1 MTLMQNNDFV
11 RRIQSPGGDR
21 KKSGSTH
28 IDFPLLILLLA
39 LCVFGLLVLYS
50 AGGQDL
56 SYIKRQATFMV
67 VGFCL
72 MFVVAQFEVR
82 YWEKWAFVFYSLGL
96 LLLFAVLLFGVGA
109 KGAQRWL
116 DIGFTRL
123 QPAEF
128 MKVGVPLML
137 AAYLSNR
144 FIPPTLK
151 HTSWAMAMI
160 LLPAVL
166 IVRQPDL
173 WTALLVFF
181 SGFLTLFLAG
191 LGVRYLIFTF
201 LTSIAAVP
209 IMWNFV
215 LLDYQKQ
222 RILTL
227 LSPEQDKLG
236 SGWNIVQSKTAIGSG
251 GLNGKGWTEGTQ
263 SQLNFLPESHT
274 DFIIA
279 VLGEEFGLIGIL
291 TLLTLYALVIAR
303 CSFIALNAQ
312 SQFGRL
318 LAGSLGLIFFIY
330 VFVNMGMVS
339 GILPVVGAPLP
350 MISYGGTAVLT
361 LFIGFGLLMAISTEP
376 NRIRKVL

>member
-1 MTLMQNNDFV
+1 MQHNDFV

-21 KKSGSTH
+21 KKSGSMH

-39 LCVFGLLVLYS
+39 LCVFGLMVLYS

-56 SYIKRQATFMV
+56 SYITRQSIFMV
-67 VGFCL
+67 AGFFI
-72 MFVVAQFEVR
+72 MFTVAQFEVR
-82 YWEKWAFVFYSLGL
+82 YWEKWAFVFYGLGL
-96 LLLFAVLLFGVGA
+96 LLLIAVLFFGVGA

-137 AAYLSNR
+137 AAYLSKR

-151 HTSWAMAMI
+151 HISWAMVLT
-160 LLPAVL
+160 LLPAML
-166 IVRQPDL
+166 IMRQPDL
-173 WTALLVFF
+173 GTALLVFV

-191 LGVRYLIFTF
+191 LGVRYLVIIF

-215 LLDYQKQ
+215 LHDYQKQ

-263 SQLNFLPESHT
+263 SQLSFLPESHT
-274 DFIIA
+274 DFIIS
-279 VLGEEFGLIGIL
+279 VLAEEFGLIGIL
-291 TLLTLYALVIAR
+291 TLLTLYALLIAR

-350 MISYGGTAVLT
+350 MISYGGTAILT

-376 NRIRKVL
+376 NRMRKTL

>member
-1 MTLMQNNDFV
+1 MQNNDFV
-11 RRIQSPGGDR
+11 RRMQSPGGDR
-21 KKSGSTH
+21 KKSESMH

-39 LCVFGLLVLYS
+39 LCTLGLMVLYS
-50 AGGQDL
+50 AGDQNL
-56 SYIKRQATFMV
+56 AYVKRQATFMV
-67 VGFCL
+67 LGFII

-82 YWEKWAFVFYSLGL
+82 YWEKWAFVFYGLGL
-96 LLLFAVLLFGVGA
+96 LLLIAVLFFGVGA

-116 DIGFTRL
+116 DFGFSRL

-128 MKVGVPLML
+128 MKVAVPLML
-137 AAYLSNR
+137 ASYLSKR

-151 HTSWAMAMI
+151 HISWAMVMI
-160 LLPAVL
+160 MIPAVL
-166 IVRQPDL
+166 IMRQPDL
-173 WTALLVFF
+173 GTALLIFV

-191 LGVRYLIFTF
+191 LGVRYLIGTF
-201 LTSIAAVP
+201 LTGIAAVP
-209 IMWNFV
+209 VMWNFV

-227 LSPEQDKLG
+227 LSPEKDKLG

-251 GLNGKGWTEGTQ
+251 GINGKGWTEGTQ

-279 VLGEEFGLIGIL
+279 VLAEEFGLIGVL
-291 TLLTLYALVIAR
+291 TLLALYTLVIAR
-303 CSFIALNAQ
+303 CLFISFKAQ

-350 MISYGGTAVLT
+350 MISYGGTAILT

-376 NRIRKVL
+376 NRMRTNL

>member
-1 MTLMQNNDFV
+1 MQNNDFV

-21 KKSGSTH
+21 KKSGSAH
-28 IDFPLLILLLA
+28 IDFPLLTLLVA
-39 LCVFGLLVLYS
+39 LCGLGLMVLYS

-56 SYIKRQATFMV
+56 AYVKRQATFMV
-67 VGFCL
+67 LGFII

-96 LLLFAVLLFGVGA
+96 LLLIVVLFFGVGA

-137 AAYLSNR
+137 AAYLSKR

-151 HTSWAMAMI
+151 HISWAMVMI
-160 LLPAVL
+160 MIPAAL
-166 IVRQPDL
+166 IMRQPDL
-173 WTALLVFF
+173 GTALLVFV
-181 SGFLTLFLAG
+181 SGFFTLFLAG
-191 LGVRYLIFTF
+191 LGVHYLIGTF
-201 LTSIAAVP
+201 LTGIAAVP

-222 RILTL
+222 RLLTL
-227 LSPEQDKLG
+227 LSPEKDRLG

-279 VLGEEFGLIGIL
+279 VLAEEFGLIGIL
-291 TLLTLYALVIAR
+291 ILLTLYTLVIAR
-303 CSFIALNAQ
+303 CSFIALKAQ

-318 LAGSLGLIFFIY
+318 LAGSLSLIFFIY

-350 MISYGGTAVLT
+350 MISYGGTAILT

-376 NRIRKVL
+376 NRMRTTL

>member
-1 MTLMQNNDFV
+1 MQNNDFV

-21 KKSGSTH
+21 KKSGSAH
-28 IDFPLLILLLA
+28 IDFPLLTLLVA
-39 LCVFGLLVLYS
+39 LCGLGLMVLYS

-56 SYIKRQATFMV
+56 AYVKRQATFMV
-67 VGFCL
+67 LGFII

-96 LLLFAVLLFGVGA
+96 LLLIVVLFFGVGA

-137 AAYLSNR
+137 AAYLSKR

-151 HTSWAMAMI
+151 HISWAMVMI
-160 LLPAVL
+160 MIPAAL
-166 IVRQPDL
+166 IMRQPDL
-173 WTALLVFF
+173 GTALLVFV
-181 SGFLTLFLAG
+181 SGFFTLFLAG
-191 LGVRYLIFTF
+191 LGVHYLIGTF
-201 LTSIAAVP
+201 LTGIATVP

-222 RILTL
+222 RLLTL
-227 LSPEQDKLG
+227 LSPEKDRLG

-279 VLGEEFGLIGIL
+279 VLAEEFGLIGIL
-291 TLLTLYALVIAR
+291 ILLTLYTLVIAR
-303 CSFIALNAQ
+303 CSFIALKAQ

-318 LAGSLGLIFFIY
+318 LAGSLSLIFFIY

-350 MISYGGTAVLT
+350 MISYGGTAILT

-376 NRIRKVL
+376 NRMRTTL

>member
-1 MTLMQNNDFV
+1 MQNNDFV

-21 KKSGSTH
+21 KKSGSAH
-28 IDFPLLILLLA
+28 IDFPLLTLLVA
-39 LCVFGLLVLYS
+39 LCGLGLMVLYS

-56 SYIKRQATFMV
+56 AYVKRQATFMV
-67 VGFCL
+67 LGFII

-96 LLLFAVLLFGVGA
+96 LLLIVVLFFGVGA

-128 MKVGVPLML
+128 MKVGVSLML
-137 AAYLSNR
+137 AAYLSKR

-151 HTSWAMAMI
+151 HISWAMVMI
-160 LLPAVL
+160 MIPAAL
-166 IVRQPDL
+166 IMRQPDL
-173 WTALLVFF
+173 GTALLVFV
-181 SGFLTLFLAG
+181 SGFFTLFLAG
-191 LGVRYLIFTF
+191 LGVHYLIGTF
-201 LTSIAAVP
+201 LTGIAAVP
-209 IMWNFV
+209 IMWNFI

-222 RILTL
+222 RLLTL
-227 LSPEQDKLG
+227 LSPEKDRLG

-279 VLGEEFGLIGIL
+279 VLAEEFGLIGIL
-291 TLLTLYALVIAR
+291 ILLTLYTLVIAR
-303 CSFIALNAQ
+303 CSFIALKAQ

-318 LAGSLGLIFFIY
+318 LAGSLSLIFFIY

-350 MISYGGTAVLT
+350 MISYGGTAILT

-376 NRIRKVL
+376 NRMRTTL

>member
-1 MTLMQNNDFV
+1 MQNNDFV
-11 RRIQSPGGDR
+11 RRMQSPGGDR
-21 KKSGSTH
+21 KKSESTH

-39 LCVFGLLVLYS
+39 LCTLGLMVLYS
-50 AGGQDL
+50 AGDQNL
-56 SYIKRQATFMV
+56 AYVKRQATFMV
-67 VGFCL
+67 LGFII

-82 YWEKWAFVFYSLGL
+82 YWEKWAFVFYGLGL
-96 LLLFAVLLFGVGA
+96 LLLIAVLFFGVGA

-116 DIGFTRL
+116 DIGFSRL

-128 MKVGVPLML
+128 MKVAVPLML
-137 AAYLSNR
+137 ASYLSKR

-151 HTSWAMAMI
+151 HISWAMVMI
-160 LLPAVL
+160 MIPAVL
-166 IVRQPDL
+166 IMRQPDL
-173 WTALLVFF
+173 GTALLIFV

-191 LGVRYLIFTF
+191 LGVRYLIGTF
-201 LTSIAAVP
+201 LTGIAAVP
-209 IMWNFV
+209 VMWNFV

-227 LSPEQDKLG
+227 LSPEKDKLG

-251 GLNGKGWTEGTQ
+251 GINGKGWTEGTQ

-279 VLGEEFGLIGIL
+279 VLAEEFGLIGVL
-291 TLLTLYALVIAR
+291 TLLALYTLVIAR
-303 CSFIALNAQ
+303 CLFISFKAQ

-350 MISYGGTAVLT
+350 MISYGGTAILT

-376 NRIRKVL
+376 NRMRKNL

>member
-1 MTLMQNNDFV
+1 MQNNDFV

-28 IDFPLLILLLA
+28 IDFPLLTLLVA
-39 LCVFGLLVLYS
+39 LCGLGLMVLYS

-56 SYIKRQATFMV
+56 AYVKRQATFIV
-67 VGFCL
+67 LGFII

-96 LLLFAVLLFGVGA
+96 LLLIVVLFFGVGA

-137 AAYLSNR
+137 AAYLSKR

-151 HTSWAMAMI
+151 HITWAMVMI
-160 LLPAVL
+160 MIPAAL
-166 IVRQPDL
+166 IMRQPDL
-173 WTALLVFF
+173 GTALLVFV
-181 SGFLTLFLAG
+181 SGFFTLFLAG
-191 LGVRYLIFTF
+191 LGVHYLIGTF
-201 LTSIAAVP
+201 LTGIAAVP

-222 RILTL
+222 RLLTL
-227 LSPEQDKLG
+227 LSPEKDRLG

-279 VLGEEFGLIGIL
+279 VLAEEFGLIGIL
-291 TLLTLYALVIAR
+291 ILLTLYTLVIAR
-303 CSFIALNAQ
+303 CSFIALKAQ

-318 LAGSLGLIFFIY
+318 LAGSLSLIFFIY

-350 MISYGGTAVLT
+350 MISYGGTAILT

-376 NRIRKVL
+376 NRMRTTL

>member
-1 MTLMQNNDFV
+1 MQNNDFV

-21 KKSGSTH
+21 KKSGSAH
-28 IDFPLLILLLA
+28 IDFPLLTLLVA
-39 LCVFGLLVLYS
+39 LCGLGLMVLYS

-56 SYIKRQATFMV
+56 AYVKRQATFMV
-67 VGFCL
+67 LGFII

-96 LLLFAVLLFGVGA
+96 LLLIVVLFFGVGA

-137 AAYLSNR
+137 AAYLSKR

-151 HTSWAMAMI
+151 HISWAMVMI
-160 LLPAVL
+160 MIPAAL
-166 IVRQPDL
+166 IMRQPDL
-173 WTALLVFF
+173 GTALLVFM
-181 SGFLTLFLAG
+181 SGFFTLFLAG
-191 LGVRYLIFTF
+191 LGVHYLIGTF
-201 LTSIAAVP
+201 LTGIAAVP

-222 RILTL
+222 RLLTL
-227 LSPEQDKLG
+227 LSPEKDRLG

-279 VLGEEFGLIGIL
+279 VLAEEFGLIGIL
-291 TLLTLYALVIAR
+291 ILLTLYTLVIAR
-303 CSFIALNAQ
+303 CSFIALKAQ

-318 LAGSLGLIFFIY
+318 LAGSLSLIFFIY

-350 MISYGGTAVLT
+350 MISYGGTAILT

-376 NRIRKVL
+376 NRMRTTL

>member
-1 MTLMQNNDFV
+1 MQNNDFV

-21 KKSGSTH
+21 KKSGSAH
-28 IDFPLLILLLA
+28 IDFPLLTLLVA
-39 LCVFGLLVLYS
+39 LCGLGLMVLYS

-56 SYIKRQATFMV
+56 AYVKRQATFMV
-67 VGFCL
+67 LGFII

-96 LLLFAVLLFGVGA
+96 LLLIVVLFFGVGA

-128 MKVGVPLML
+128 MKVGVSLML
-137 AAYLSNR
+137 AAYLSKR

-151 HTSWAMAMI
+151 HISWAMVMI
-160 LLPAVL
+160 MIPAAL
-166 IVRQPDL
+166 IMRQPDL
-173 WTALLVFF
+173 GTALLVFV
-181 SGFLTLFLAG
+181 SGFFTLFLAG
-191 LGVRYLIFTF
+191 LGVHYLIGTF
-201 LTSIAAVP
+201 LTGIAAVP

-222 RILTL
+222 RLLTL
-227 LSPEQDKLG
+227 LSPEKDRLG

-279 VLGEEFGLIGIL
+279 VLAEEFGLIGIL
-291 TLLTLYALVIAR
+291 ILLTLYTLVIAR
-303 CSFIALNAQ
+303 CSFIALKAQ

-318 LAGSLGLIFFIY
+318 LAGSLSLIFFIY

-350 MISYGGTAVLT
+350 MISYGGTAILT

-376 NRIRKVL
+376 NRMRTTL

>member
-1 MTLMQNNDFV
+1 MQNNDFV

-21 KKSGSTH
+21 KKSESMH

-39 LCVFGLLVLYS
+39 LCTLGLMVLYS
-50 AGGQDL
+50 AGDQNL
-56 SYIKRQATFMV
+56 AYVKRQATFMV
-67 VGFCL
+67 LGFII

-82 YWEKWAFVFYSLGL
+82 YWEKWAFVFYGLGL
-96 LLLFAVLLFGVGA
+96 LLLIAVLFFGVGA

-116 DIGFTRL
+116 DIGFSRL

-128 MKVGVPLML
+128 MKVAVPLML
-137 AAYLSNR
+137 ASYLSKR

-151 HTSWAMAMI
+151 HISCAMVMI
-160 LLPAVL
+160 MIPAVL
-166 IVRQPDL
+166 IMRQPDL
-173 WTALLVFF
+173 GTALLIFV

-191 LGVRYLIFTF
+191 LGVRYLIGTF

-209 IMWNFV
+209 VMWNFV

-227 LSPEQDKLG
+227 LSPEKDKLG

-251 GLNGKGWTEGTQ
+251 GINGKGWTEGTQ

-279 VLGEEFGLIGIL
+279 VLAEEFGLIGVL
-291 TLLTLYALVIAR
+291 TLLALYTLVIAR
-303 CSFIALNAQ
+303 CLNISFKAQ

-350 MISYGGTAVLT
+350 MISYGGTAILT

-376 NRIRKVL
+376 NRMRTNL

>member
-1 MTLMQNNDFV
+1 MQNNDFV

-21 KKSGSTH
+21 KKSGSAH
-28 IDFPLLILLLA
+28 IDFPLLTLLVA
-39 LCVFGLLVLYS
+39 LCGLGLMVLYS

-56 SYIKRQATFMV
+56 AYVKRQATFMV
-67 VGFCL
+67 LGFII

-96 LLLFAVLLFGVGA
+96 LLLIVVLFFGVGA

-128 MKVGVPLML
+128 MKVGVSLML
-137 AAYLSNR
+137 AAYLSKR

-151 HTSWAMAMI
+151 HISWAMVMI
-160 LLPAVL
+160 MIPAAL
-166 IVRQPDL
+166 IMRQPDL
-173 WTALLVFF
+173 GTALLVFM
-181 SGFLTLFLAG
+181 SGFFTLFLAG
-191 LGVRYLIFTF
+191 LGVHYLIGTF
-201 LTSIAAVP
+201 LTGIAAVP

-222 RILTL
+222 RLLTL
-227 LSPEQDKLG
+227 LSPEKDRLG

-279 VLGEEFGLIGIL
+279 VLAEEFGLIGIL
-291 TLLTLYALVIAR
+291 ILLTLYTLVIAR
-303 CSFIALNAQ
+303 CSFIALKAQ

-318 LAGSLGLIFFIY
+318 LAGSLSLIFFIY

-350 MISYGGTAVLT
+350 MISYGGTAILT

-376 NRIRKVL
+376 NRMRTTL

>member
-1 MTLMQNNDFV
+1 MQNNDFV

-21 KKSGSTH
+21 KKSGSAH
-28 IDFPLLILLLA
+28 IDFPLLTLLVA
-39 LCVFGLLVLYS
+39 LCGLGLMVLYS

-56 SYIKRQATFMV
+56 AYVKRQATFMV
-67 VGFCL
+67 LGFII

-96 LLLFAVLLFGVGA
+96 LLLIVVLFFGVGA

-128 MKVGVPLML
+128 MKVGVSLML
-137 AAYLSNR
+137 AAYLSKR

-151 HTSWAMAMI
+151 HISWAMVMI
-160 LLPAVL
+160 MIPAAL
-166 IVRQPDL
+166 IMRQPDL
-173 WTALLVFF
+173 GTALLVFM
-181 SGFLTLFLAG
+181 SGFFTLFLAG
-191 LGVRYLIFTF
+191 LGVHYLIGTF
-201 LTSIAAVP
+201 LTGIAAVP
-209 IMWNFV
+209 IMWNFI

-222 RILTL
+222 RLLTL
-227 LSPEQDKLG
+227 LSPEKDRLG

-279 VLGEEFGLIGIL
+279 VLAEEFGLIGIL
-291 TLLTLYALVIAR
+291 ILLTLYTLVIAR
-303 CSFIALNAQ
+303 CSFIALKAQ

-318 LAGSLGLIFFIY
+318 LAGSLSLIFFIY

-350 MISYGGTAVLT
+350 MISYGGTAILT

-376 NRIRKVL
+376 NRMRTTL

>member
-1 MTLMQNNDFV
+1 MTFMQNNDFV

-21 KKSGSTH
+21 KKSGSAH
-28 IDFPLLILLLA
+28 IDFPLLTLLVA
-39 LCVFGLLVLYS
+39 LCGLGLMVLYS

-56 SYIKRQATFMV
+56 AYVKRQATFMV
-67 VGFCL
+67 LGFII

-96 LLLFAVLLFGVGA
+96 LLLIVVLFFGVGA

-137 AAYLSNR
+137 AAYLSKR

-151 HTSWAMAMI
+151 HISWAMVMI
-160 LLPAVL
+160 MIPAAL
-166 IVRQPDL
+166 IMRQPDL
-173 WTALLVFF
+173 GTALLVFV
-181 SGFLTLFLAG
+181 SGFFTLFLAG
-191 LGVRYLIFTF
+191 LGVHYLIGTF
-201 LTSIAAVP
+201 LTGIAAVP
-209 IMWNFV
+209 IMWNFI

-222 RILTL
+222 RLLTL
-227 LSPEQDKLG
+227 LSPEKDRLG

-279 VLGEEFGLIGIL
+279 VLAEEFGLIGIL
-291 TLLTLYALVIAR
+291 ILLTLYTLVIAR
-303 CSFIALNAQ
+303 CSFIALKAQ

-318 LAGSLGLIFFIY
+318 LAGSLSLIFFIY

-350 MISYGGTAVLT
+350 MISYGGTAILT

-376 NRIRKVL
+376 NRMRTTL

>member
-1 MTLMQNNDFV
+1 MQNNDFV

-21 KKSGSTH
+21 KKSGSAH
-28 IDFPLLILLLA
+28 IDFPLSTLLIA
-39 LCVFGLLVLYS
+39 LCGLGLMVLYS

-56 SYIKRQATFMV
+56 AYVKRQATFMV
-67 VGFCL
+67 LGFII

-96 LLLFAVLLFGVGA
+96 LLLIVVLFFGVGA

-137 AAYLSNR
+137 AAYLSKR

-151 HTSWAMAMI
+151 HISWAMVMI
-160 LLPAVL
+160 MIPAAL
-166 IVRQPDL
+166 IMRQPDL
-173 WTALLVFF
+173 GTALLVFV
-181 SGFLTLFLAG
+181 SGFFTLFLAG
-191 LGVRYLIFTF
+191 LGVHYLIGTF
-201 LTSIAAVP
+201 LTGIAAVP
-209 IMWNFV
+209 IMWNFI

-222 RILTL
+222 RLLTL
-227 LSPEQDKLG
+227 LSPEKDRLG

-279 VLGEEFGLIGIL
+279 VLAEEFGLIGIL
-291 TLLTLYALVIAR
+291 ILLTLYTLVIAR
-303 CSFIALNAQ
+303 CSFIALKAQ

-318 LAGSLGLIFFIY
+318 LAGSLSLIFFIY

-350 MISYGGTAVLT
+350 MISYGGTAILT

-376 NRIRKVL
+376 NRMRTTL

>member
-1 MTLMQNNDFV
+1 MQNNDFV

-21 KKSGSTH
+21 KKSGSAH
-28 IDFPLLILLLA
+28 IDFPLLTLLVA
-39 LCVFGLLVLYS
+39 LCGLGLMVLYS

-56 SYIKRQATFMV
+56 AYVKRQATFMV
-67 VGFCL
+67 LGFII

-96 LLLFAVLLFGVGA
+96 LLLIVVLFFGVGA

-137 AAYLSNR
+137 AAYLSKR

-151 HTSWAMAMI
+151 HITWAMVMI
-160 LLPAVL
+160 MIPAAL
-166 IVRQPDL
+166 IMRQPDL
-173 WTALLVFF
+173 GTALLVFV
-181 SGFLTLFLAG
+181 SGFFTLFLAG
-191 LGVRYLIFTF
+191 LGVHYLIGTF
-201 LTSIAAVP
+201 LTGIAAVP
-209 IMWNFV
+209 IMWNFI

-222 RILTL
+222 RLLTL
-227 LSPEQDKLG
+227 LSPEKDRLG

-279 VLGEEFGLIGIL
+279 VLAEEFGLIGIL
-291 TLLTLYALVIAR
+291 ILLTLYTLVIAR
-303 CSFIALNAQ
+303 CSFIALKAQ

-318 LAGSLGLIFFIY
+318 LAGSLSLIFFIY

-350 MISYGGTAVLT
+350 MISYGGTAILT

-376 NRIRKVL
+376 NRMRTTL

>member
-1 MTLMQNNDFV
+1 MQNNDFV

-21 KKSGSTH
+21 KKSESMH

-39 LCVFGLLVLYS
+39 LCTLGLMVLYS
-50 AGGQDL
+50 AGDQNL
-56 SYIKRQATFMV
+56 AYVKRQATFMGL
-67 VGFCL
+67 GFII

-82 YWEKWAFVFYSLGL
+82 YWEKWAFVFYGLGL
-96 LLLFAVLLFGVGA
+96 LLLIAVLFFGVGA

-116 DIGFTRL
+116 DIGFSRL

-128 MKVGVPLML
+128 MKVAVPLML
-137 AAYLSNR
+137 ASYLSKR

-151 HTSWAMAMI
+151 HISWAMVMI
-160 LLPAVL
+160 MIPAVL
-166 IVRQPDL
+166 IMRQPDL
-173 WTALLVFF
+173 GTALLIFV

-191 LGVRYLIFTF
+191 LGVRYLIGTF

-209 IMWNFV
+209 VMWNFV

-227 LSPEQDKLG
+227 LSPEKDKLG

-251 GLNGKGWTEGTQ
+251 GINGKGWTEGTQ

-279 VLGEEFGLIGIL
+279 VLAEEFGLIGVL
-291 TLLTLYALVIAR
+291 TLLALYTLVIAR
-303 CSFIALNAQ
+303 CLNISFKAQ

-350 MISYGGTAVLT
+350 MISYGGTAILT

-376 NRIRKVL
+376 NRMRTNL

>member
-1 MTLMQNNDFV
+1 MQNNDFV

-21 KKSGSTH
+21 KKSGSAH
-28 IDFPLLILLLA
+28 IDFPLLTLLVA
-39 LCVFGLLVLYS
+39 LCGLGLMVLYS

-56 SYIKRQATFMV
+56 AYVKRQATFIV
-67 VGFCL
+67 LGFII

-96 LLLFAVLLFGVGA
+96 LLLIVVLFFGVGA

-137 AAYLSNR
+137 AAYLSKR

-151 HTSWAMAMI
+151 HITWAMVMI
-160 LLPAVL
+160 MIPAAL
-166 IVRQPDL
+166 IMRQPDL
-173 WTALLVFF
+173 GTALLVFV
-181 SGFLTLFLAG
+181 SGFFTLFLAG
-191 LGVRYLIFTF
+191 LGVHYLIGTF
-201 LTSIAAVP
+201 LTGIAAVP

-222 RILTL
+222 RLLTL
-227 LSPEQDKLG
+227 LSPEKDRLG

-279 VLGEEFGLIGIL
+279 VLAEEFGLIGIL
-291 TLLTLYALVIAR
+291 ILLTLYTLVIAR
-303 CSFIALNAQ
+303 CSFIALKAQ

-318 LAGSLGLIFFIY
+318 LAGSLSLIFFIY

-350 MISYGGTAVLT
+350 MISYGGTAILT

-376 NRIRKVL
+376 NRMRTTL

>member
-1 MTLMQNNDFV
+1 M
-11 RRIQSPGGDR
+11 
-21 KKSGSTH
+21 
-28 IDFPLLILLLA
+28 
-39 LCVFGLLVLYS
+39 
-50 AGGQDL
+50 
-56 SYIKRQATFMV
+56 
-67 VGFCL
+67 
-72 MFVVAQFEVR
+72 
-82 YWEKWAFVFYSLGL
+82 
-96 LLLFAVLLFGVGA
+96 
-109 KGAQRWL
+109 
-116 DIGFTRL
+116 
-123 QPAEF
+123 
-128 MKVGVPLML
+128 
-137 AAYLSNR
+137 
-144 FIPPTLK
+144 
-151 HTSWAMAMI
+151 
-160 LLPAVL
+160 
-166 IVRQPDL
+166 
-173 WTALLVFF
+173 
-181 SGFLTLFLAG
+181 
-191 LGVRYLIFTF
+191 
-201 LTSIAAVP
+201 
-209 IMWNFV
+209 MWNFV

-291 TLLTLYALVIAR
+291 ALLTLYALVIAR

-350 MISYGGTAVLT
+350 MISYGGTAILT

-376 NRIRKVL
+376 NRMRKDL

>member
-72 MFVVAQFEVR
+72 MLVVAQFEVR
-82 YWEKWAFVFYSLGL
+82 YWEKWAFVFYGLGL
-96 LLLFAVLLFGVGA
+96 LLLFAVLFFGVGA

-151 HTSWAMAMI
+151 HISWAMVMI

-166 IVRQPDL
+166 IMRQPDL
-173 WTALLVFF
+173 GTGLLVLF

-201 LTSIAAVP
+201 
-209 IMWNFV
+209 
-215 LLDYQKQ
+215 
-222 RILTL
+222 
-227 LSPEQDKLG
+227 
-236 SGWNIVQSKTAIGSG
+236 
-251 GLNGKGWTEGTQ
+251 
-263 SQLNFLPESHT
+263 
-274 DFIIA
+274 
-279 VLGEEFGLIGIL
+279 
-291 TLLTLYALVIAR
+291 
-303 CSFIALNAQ
+303 
-312 SQFGRL
+312 
-318 LAGSLGLIFFIY
+318 
-330 VFVNMGMVS
+330 
-339 GILPVVGAPLP
+339 
-350 MISYGGTAVLT
+350 
-361 LFIGFGLLMAISTEP
+361 
-376 NRIRKVL
+376 

>member
-1 MTLMQNNDFV
+1 MQNNDFV

-21 KKSGSTH
+21 KKSGSAH
-28 IDFPLLILLLA
+28 IDFPLLTLLVA
-39 LCVFGLLVLYS
+39 LCGLGLMVLYS

-56 SYIKRQATFMV
+56 AYVKRQATFMV
-67 VGFCL
+67 LGFII

-96 LLLFAVLLFGVGA
+96 LLLIVVLFFGVGA

-137 AAYLSNR
+137 AAYLSKR

-151 HTSWAMAMI
+151 HISWAMVMI
-160 LLPAVL
+160 MIPAAL
-166 IVRQPDL
+166 IMRQPDL
-173 WTALLVFF
+173 GTALLVFV
-181 SGFLTLFLAG
+181 SGFFTLFLAG
-191 LGVRYLIFTF
+191 LGVHYLIGTF
-201 LTSIAAVP
+201 LTGIAAVP
-209 IMWNFV
+209 IMWNFI

-222 RILTL
+222 RLLTL
-227 LSPEQDKLG
+227 LSPEKDRLG

-279 VLGEEFGLIGIL
+279 VLAEEFGLIGIL
-291 TLLTLYALVIAR
+291 ILLTLYTLVIAR
-303 CSFIALNAQ
+303 CSFIALKAQ

-318 LAGSLGLIFFIY
+318 LAGRLSLIFFIY

-350 MISYGGTAVLT
+350 MISYGGTAILT

-376 NRIRKVL
+376 NRMRTTL

>member
-1 MTLMQNNDFV
+1 MQNNDFV

-21 KKSGSTH
+21 KKSGSAH
-28 IDFPLLILLLA
+28 IDFPLLTLLIA
-39 LCVFGLLVLYS
+39 LCGLGLMVLYS

-56 SYIKRQATFMV
+56 AYVKRQATFMV
-67 VGFCL
+67 LGFII

-96 LLLFAVLLFGVGA
+96 LLLIVVLFFGVGA

-137 AAYLSNR
+137 AAYLSKR

-151 HTSWAMAMI
+151 HISWAMVMI
-160 LLPAVL
+160 MIPAAL
-166 IVRQPDL
+166 IMRQPDL
-173 WTALLVFF
+173 GTALLVFV
-181 SGFLTLFLAG
+181 SGFFTLFLAG
-191 LGVRYLIFTF
+191 LGVHYLIGTF
-201 LTSIAAVP
+201 LTGIAAVP
-209 IMWNFV
+209 IMWNFI

-222 RILTL
+222 RLLTL
-227 LSPEQDKLG
+227 LSPEKDRLG

-279 VLGEEFGLIGIL
+279 VLAEEFGLIGIL
-291 TLLTLYALVIAR
+291 ILLTLYTLVIAR
-303 CSFIALNAQ
+303 CSFIALKAQ

-318 LAGSLGLIFFIY
+318 LAGSLSLIFFIY

-350 MISYGGTAVLT
+350 MISYGGTAILT

-376 NRIRKVL
+376 NRMRTTL